1 MGVLSDFDNFEFLTS
16 DFDNLVL
23 ILLSTDFTDG
33 PGPPASIACVIVQKS
48 A

>member
-23 ILLSTDFTDG
+23 ILLTGHLRLQSG
-33 PGPPASIACVIVQKS
+33 SIEKVA
-48 A
+48 